1 MKLSINETEYELAG
15 LSESQI
21 KYDVFLPVASDA
33 DYIVFLLQ

>member
-1 MKLSINETEYELAG
+1 MKLSINGTEYELAE

-21 KYDVFLPVASDA
+21 KYDVLPPAASDA